1 MTGQAARGEMGP
13 GIQSLVCR
21 LCRSGLYLP
30 KADHGHLRNLL
41 IPPDSFHDF
50 CTPDKLTGAN
60 AAFKHPVIAKFLLLC
75 TPPEHLHDIGW
86 DVRGCTWL
94 EGITSL
100 GWWFQKQTQRQQDP
114 RSHA

>member
-50 CTPDKLTGAN
+50 CTPDKLTGAKY
-60 AAFKHPVIAKFLLLC
+60 ALSFVSVDRMRLLNIL
-75 TPPEHLHDIGW
+75 
-86 DVRGCTWL
+86 
-94 EGITSL
+94 
-100 GWWFQKQTQRQQDP
+100 
-114 RSHA
+114 